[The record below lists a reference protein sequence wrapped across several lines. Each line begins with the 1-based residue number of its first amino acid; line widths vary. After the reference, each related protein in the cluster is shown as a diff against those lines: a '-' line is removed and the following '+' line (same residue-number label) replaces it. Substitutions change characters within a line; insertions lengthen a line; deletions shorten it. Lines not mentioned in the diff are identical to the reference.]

1 MTKCRHGL
9 ARRRFAQNQRR
20 IRPRRIRLSTVSKV
34 ALRSTAP
41 TACEEVSS
49 SKKDKQRVDAAW
61 RRDFV
66 MGADG
71 LEGPSREPAASS
83 EAAERRSP
91 RVVGAD
97 PPQGDGDPVVPRS
110 RREAVADEVRGMA
123 LELIEECAQL
133 SSLTGCDQISLQP
146 LKCLPG
152 GRSAAAGEPVTQ

>member
-1 MTKCRHGL
+1 M
-9 ARRRFAQNQRR
+9 
-20 IRPRRIRLSTVSKV
+20 
-34 ALRSTAP
+34 
-41 TACEEVSS
+41 

-71 LEGPSREPAASS
+71 LEGPFRELAASS

-133 SSLTGCDQISLQP
+133 SSLSVQLAAIDEASEEARTLARDALG
-146 LKCLPG
+146 
-152 GRSAAAGEPVTQ
+152 AAAAARGMLFALLRHVEVVPREEGPWSMLVPPGRDRL